1 MEGKR
6 IMFMRYNKQDGG
18 RSQYFKGKTG
28 DCVIRSISIAL
39 SQDYMETYND
49 LFDLAKSI
57 GYLPNDT
64 KVYKK
69 YLKSKGWVQNKCVYR
84 PNSKRRYTLNEWAM
98 LPGSPMPSRCL
109 IHTSGHLTAVADGI
123 LRDSWNCSDWCAG
136 VYYTPTE
143 EWYKQINQKRK
154 SLTPPVRKVA

>member
-1 MEGKR
+1 
-6 IMFMRYNKQDGG
+6 MFMRYNKQDGG

-69 YLKSKGWVQNKCVYR
+69 YLKSKGWVQNKCKYK

-98 LPGSPMPSRCL
+98 LSSRSMPEERMPLRCL
-109 IHTSGHLTAVADGI
+109 ISTSGHLTAVVDGI
-123 LRDSWNCSDWCAG
+123 LRDSWDCSDWCAG

-143 EWYKQINQKRK
+143 EWYKQKDQKRK
-154 SLTPPVRKVA
+154 SLTYPRKVA

>member
-1 MEGKR
+1 
-6 IMFMRYNKQDGG
+6 MFMRYNEQDGG

-69 YLKSKGWVQNKCVYR
+69 YLKSKGWVQNKCVYK
-84 PNSKRRYTLNEWAM
+84 PNSKRRYTLNQWAM
-98 LPGSPMPSRCL
+98 LSVSASETSMPSRCL
-109 IHTSGHLTAVADGI
+109 ISTSNHLTAEVDGI
-123 LRDSWNCSDWCAG
+123 LRDSWDCSQWCAG

-143 EWYKQINQKRK
+143 EWYKQKDQKRIK
-154 SLTPPVRKVA
+154 LTPPIRKVA